1 MEAKDFREF
10 LDREVYQGEKY
21 REFIIAL
28 VMWERDL
35 DYEDAE
41 IIYYEWYE
49 SSEGSFLSDILSG
62 ERLLIDSFEEGE

>member
-10 LDREVYQGEKY
+10 LDKEASGKDY

-35 DYEDAE
+35 DYTSAE
-41 IIYYEWYE
+41 MIYYEWYE